1 VDFDPPM
8 LSEGPGTGA
17 EADGWIYDMACR
29 VRSSHRRAAGLYLD
43 LAGRGVPESRV
54 EVDGGA
60 ILEAANAAVT
70 F

>member
-1 VDFDPPM
+1 MTWPAACDPPTA
-8 LSEGPGTGA
+8 GP
-17 EADGWIYDMACR
+17 
-29 VRSSHRRAAGLYLD
+29 
-43 LAGRGVPESRV
+43 LASTWTWPDAGVPESRV